1 MSANLRK
8 AIYAAAAGL
17 VPLFVALGFLTDEQ
31 SAQIL
36 SSVAAALAFFA
47 SVMAMKNVNADPE
60 EEIAVEVEEI
70 TFEDVTE
77 GTEPPFIPGVK

>member
-17 VPLFVALGFLTDEQ
+17 VPLFVAVGFITDDQ
-31 SAQIL
+31 SSQIL

-60 EEIAVEVEEI
+60 ADVIDDVEEV

-77 GTEPPFIPGVK
+77 GTEPPFIPGVN

>member
-1 MSANLRK
+1 MNANLRK

-17 VPLFVALGFLTDEQ
+17 VPLFVALGFITDEQ

-47 SVMAMKNVNADPE
+47 SVMAMKNVNADDQADPE
-60 EEIAVEVEEI
+60 GFQEVE
-70 TFEDVTE
+70 FEDVTE
-77 GTEPPFIPGVK
+77 GTQPPHIPGVL

>member
-1 MSANLRK
+1 MNANLRK

-17 VPLFVALGFLTDEQ
+17 VPLFVALGFITDEQ

-47 SVMAMKNVNADPE
+47 SVMAMKNVNADDQDDPE
-60 EEIAVEVEEI
+60 EVEEI
-70 TFEDVTE
+70 EFEDVTE
-77 GTEPPFIPGVK
+77 GTQAPHIPGVL